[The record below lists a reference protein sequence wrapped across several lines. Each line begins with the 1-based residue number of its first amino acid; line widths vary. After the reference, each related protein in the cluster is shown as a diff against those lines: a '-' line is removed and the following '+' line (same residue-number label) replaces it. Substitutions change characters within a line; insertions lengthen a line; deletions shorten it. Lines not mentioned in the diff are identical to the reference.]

1 MADDR
6 AHVPLTS
13 TFDGSSF
20 QSVDCQIDSA
30 ARSSGESEFT
40 VEEAVVAGQA
50 LVAPTAETSHPAASE
65 TQRRGRLL
73 VATLLLVEAVWL
85 TAIGFTLHW
94 LLT

>member
-1 MADDR
+1 
-6 AHVPLTS
+6 VSIVKS
-13 TFDGSSF
+13 TL
-20 QSVDCQIDSA
+20 A

-40 VEEAVVAGQA
+40 VEEAVVAEQA
-50 LVAPTAETSHPAASE
+50 LVAPTAGASHPATAAAE
-65 TQRRGRLL
+65 IFRRGRLL